1 MAGNKHRKRAQRKGD
16 IGRFIGSVDVY
27 MILFVDSLE
36 KKKYFVSCFAHR
48 AESKRRNIK
57 KFK

>member
-36 KKKYFVSCFAHR
+36 KKSTLFRVLHIELNRK
-48 AESKRRNIK
+48 EEI
-57 KFK
+57 